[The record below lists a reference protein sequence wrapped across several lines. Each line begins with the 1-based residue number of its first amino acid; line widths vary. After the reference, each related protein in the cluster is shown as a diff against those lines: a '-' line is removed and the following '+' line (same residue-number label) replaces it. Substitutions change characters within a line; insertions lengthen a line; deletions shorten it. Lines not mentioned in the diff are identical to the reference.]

1 MEMRELGRGAPRL
14 WAPPSSLWVAAVV
27 GPRHFRRVE
36 QEEPGAQAV
45 PQCEEGAVG
54 TGEPGGVGMFPL
66 PHSREGFTA
75 PVAEVAEE
83 PVRAGLL
90 MQLENRVV
98 CARQRE
104 PVERVPAL
112 AASTEV

>member
-1 MEMRELGRGAPRL
+1 MEMRELGRGAPPL

-27 GPRHFRRVE
+27 GLRHSRLVE

-54 TGEPGGVGMFPL
+54 TWEPVGVRMFPQ

-83 PVRAGLL
+83 PVRAGFLTH
-90 MQLENRVV
+90 LENRVV

-104 PVERVPAL
+104 QVELVPAL